1 MWWEMHIS
9 LSRDKGNWSLLFYK
23 VRIKPWTK
31 MKNTDAT
38 YSFSHILKESSAALP
53 AQFDKVGMQKWVFD
67 WLETTWEWAGY
78 DKFPPQIL

>member
-1 MWWEMHIS
+1 
-9 LSRDKGNWSLLFYK
+9 
-23 VRIKPWTK
+23 

-38 YSFSHILKESSAALP
+38 YSFSHILKESSTELP

-67 WLETTWEWAGY
+67 WSETTWEWARY